1 MGEALQSQIQC
12 YLHHPNQE
20 PDQQEQIAP
29 ECQTLKAHTSTENG
43 DQGFAASFTIPIEK
57 SMLDSLI
64 RVLLT
69 TSRYN
74 FTVQNNCEE
83 KLWSK
88 VMLHFE
94 QTPQQQFAFQGKC
107 LDRESHLFEHSL
119 QPKFF
124 LGFPGHRSHQVPRH
138 HQLSVTKS
146 NPGIYIRMH
155 RSSHRRNFFKYH
167 PKSCHHF
174 HIVQTATQQRR
185 KCCPC

>member
-20 PDQQEQIAP
+20 PDWQEQIAP
-29 ECQTLKAHTSTENG
+29 ECQTLKAHTSTRNG

-57 SMLDSLI
+57 SMLESLI

-69 TSRYN
+69 MSRYN

-83 KLWSK
+83 KLCSK
-88 VMLHFE
+88 VILHFE

-124 LGFPGHRSHQVPRH
+124 LGFPGHQSHQVPRH
-138 HQLSVTKS
+138 HQLSVTKVIQEFTWECIGVHTEGTFS
-146 NPGIYIRMH
+146 NTIQNLVITSIYYRLQH
-155 RSSHRRNFFKYH
+155 S
-167 PKSCHHF
+167 
-174 HIVQTATQQRR
+174 
-185 KCCPC
+185 

>member
-20 PDQQEQIAP
+20 PDKKEQIAP

-124 LGFPGHRSHQVPRH
+124 LGFPGHQSHQVPRH
-138 HQLSVTKS
+138 HQLSSRLSKLLCTHQVSANIKALS
-146 NPGIYIRMH
+146 V
-155 RSSHRRNFFKYH
+155 SHLHSANLYVRNYWCIQFESKPLYY
-167 PKSCHHF
+167 
-174 HIVQTATQQRR
+174 
-185 KCCPC
+185 